1 MLLIAPLPHPF
12 GMPAIYADGTGGDA
26 GKADRTGADALA
38 TRVPDLH
45 KRDTHDEDGPRTP

>member
-12 GMPAIYADGTGGDA
+12 RDPAIYADGTGGDA

-45 KRDTHDEDGPRTP
+45 KRDTQDEDGPRTP